1 MQFGHAN
8 LKLLSIWLVIPA
20 ILRLCLHLILFIIYS
35 SNVVYVIDPLD
46 ALNVNLRKIVTAQ
59 EYHNFVFAKSVIK
72 IVLALENYYV
82 KVSSMLSN

>member
-8 LKLLSIWLVIPA
+8 LKLLSIWLVIPV

-72 IVLALENYYV
+72 IVLPWRIIT
-82 KVSSMLSN
+82 